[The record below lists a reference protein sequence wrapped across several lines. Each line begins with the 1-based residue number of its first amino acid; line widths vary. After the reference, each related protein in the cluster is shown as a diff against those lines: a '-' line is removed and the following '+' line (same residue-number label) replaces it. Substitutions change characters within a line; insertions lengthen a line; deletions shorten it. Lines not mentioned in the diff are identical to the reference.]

1 MMTAA
6 QKTIFED
13 LFKQK
18 KFYEIPNAVYR
29 GWLGFKIAAV
39 GSEEEVFANILA
51 AKTVTQIP
59 RAKKRRVDGP
69 TGAAKWDVTS
79 TENLALFQAREEEKA
94 EKEAKKKEAEE
105 KKKEKEEQRE
115 AKKREKEE
123 QIQEKKRQKE
133 ERKRERE
140 EAAAAKKAE
149 KAAKKAEKARETK
162 EVDEAV
168 PGTSNT
174 RKRATDKAKEAKEAK
189 EPKEV
194 GEGADDDAVPGP
206 SKTRKSSRGK

>member
-39 GSEEEVFANILA
+39 GSKAEVFANILA

-59 RAKKRRVDGP
+59 RAKKRRIDGP
-69 TGAAKWDVTS
+69 IGAAKWDVTS
-79 TENLALFQAREEEKA
+79 RENLALFQAREEEKA

-149 KAAKKAEKARETK
+149 KAAKKAEKAREAK
-162 EVDEAV
+162 EVDETV

-174 RKRATDKAKEAKEAK
+174 RKRGKNTAT
-189 EPKEV
+189 
-194 GEGADDDAVPGP
+194 
-206 SKTRKSSRGK
+206 